1 MARKRMF
8 FDHELP
14 VSVVR
19 LVSAICGDYERRERE
34 IARNGSERVRARC
47 LAYNTVID
55 SALSDMEVGVRR
67 ELVSD
72 IAAWRGYSRSG
83 LKVVLSKNAYYRR
96 RRKLIYDIACGL
108 SLINGDKS
116 HLKL

>member
-1 MARKRMF
+1 MARKRTF

-14 VSVVR
+14 SSVVR
-19 LVSAICGDYERRERE
+19 LVSAICEVYERRERE
-34 IARNGSERVRARC
+34 ITRACSARVCAKC

-55 SALSDMEVGVRR
+55 SALCDIEVGVRR
-67 ELVSD
+67 ELLTD
-72 IAAWRGYSRSG
+72 IAIGRGYSKSG
-83 LKVVLSKNAYYRR
+83 MQVVMSKNAYYRR

-116 HLKL
+116 H